1 MVDRLRSDFRHFR
14 LRVSMIDY
22 IRTALL
28 ALVICMMLGAAHA
41 GEASFADLLAR
52 AHAQAAAGHRW
63 EPEADNAVET
73 IESLIPLLPTATRE
87 QRIDL
92 LTLVDDLLSEKNKQ
106 KIVSRATSPSQDNRA
121 DSPADSLA
129 PTKPAQAARR
139 MLEDQEH
146 LALAVPWAVPA
157 PSHQDTPPPVTRQ
170 QLRPPKLRLP
180 RTVSAG
186 TEHIS
191 SPVVGQR
198 CRSIILRAQLGEEPS
213 DADRVYLRRGCRQD

>member
-1 MVDRLRSDFRHFR
+1 
-14 LRVSMIDY
+14 MIDY

-28 ALVICMMLGAAHA
+28 ALVICMMLGTAHA

-121 DSPADSLA
+121 DSPAADSLA
-129 PTKPAQAARR
+129 PAKPAQAARR
-139 MLEDQEH
+139 ILEDQER

-170 QLRPPKLRLP
+170 QIRPPKLRLP

-198 CRSIILRAQLGEEPS
+198 CRSIILRVQLGEEPS

>member
-1 MVDRLRSDFRHFR
+1 LTGFVQIRHFW
-14 LRVSMIDY
+14 LRVGMIDY
-22 IRTALL
+22 IRTVLL
-28 ALVICMMLGAAHA
+28 ALVICMMLGTAHA

-52 AHAQAAAGHRW
+52 AHAQVAAGHEW
-63 EPEADNAVET
+63 EPDGDNAVET
-73 IESLIPLLPTATRE
+73 LVSLISLLPTATLE

-92 LTLVDDLLSEKNKQ
+92 LTLVDDLGSEKNKQ

-121 DSPADSLA
+121 DSPAADSLA

-139 MLEDQEH
+139 ILEDQER

-157 PSHQDTPPPVTRQ
+157 PSHQDTPSPVTRQ
-170 QLRPPKLRLP
+170 QVRPPKPRLP
-180 RTVSAG
+180 RPVSAG

-198 CRSIILRAQLGEEPS
+198 CRSIILRVQLGEEPS